1 MAVGCETWIYTVLSR
16 PVIHEEVFGVG
27 LTGSAIYCRWAG
39 VSRFLYAALQQGFNL
54 MQDYGM
60 QRSLAEVWAC
70 WVVQEVNSTLE
81 RVQYWN
87 CKSADSWLK
96 KSFWK
101 KKKSDW
107 VCEDG
112 VLQVS
117 PGCFEIGIQG
127 NQHGSGYQQGGV
139 DPYGPADF
147 FFFFLVF
154 FDLIHCAAL
163 IAVKWNK

>member
-101 KKKSDW
+101 KKKKWLSLW
-107 VCEDG
+107 RWSFAG
-112 VLQVS
+112 VSRLLWNWCPREPAWLWLS
-117 PGCFEIGIQG
+117 AGW
-127 NQHGSGYQQGGV
+127 SG
-139 DPYGPADF
+139 PIRTCWL